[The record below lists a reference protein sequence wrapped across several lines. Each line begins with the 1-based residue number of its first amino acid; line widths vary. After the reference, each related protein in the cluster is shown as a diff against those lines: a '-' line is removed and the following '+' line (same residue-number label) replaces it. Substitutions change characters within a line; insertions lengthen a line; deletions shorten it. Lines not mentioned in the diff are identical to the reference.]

1 MAVKHRHGER
11 RVNGRHEAPRLG
23 GHERLVAKADH
34 DRIVALLAGVG
45 HGDNERRGL
54 AVGPS
59 FVGHHE
65 RPQRQHDRGHI
76 GRTGDHDGLVEA
88 GSAGVFNRVGQH
100 GSTAQGRDQLV
111 RRAMKARST
120 ARSEHHSKNG
130 HSTSVARVNDPT
142 TVFSRELLDAPDV
155 GVTMLL
161 ADAAQVADHKLYI
174 LGGGLSAVGPRPQ
187 PVAIAL
193 LLSVP
198 WDRANITHEW
208 SVDLL
213 DEDSHPVPN
222 RDDPVTIRGRFEAG
236 RPTGLQ
242 PGTPLTV
249 PLAIN
254 FTTLPVT
261 PGHSYIWQLLIEGR
275 TRPEWRV
282 RFHVRGV

>member
-1 MAVKHRHGER
+1 VTVEYRHDEKCI
-11 RVNGRHEAPRLG
+11 NACHEAPRLA
-23 GHERLVAKADH
+23 GHERLITKADH
-34 DRIVALLAGVG
+34 DRVMTLLAGERHG
-45 HGDNERRGL
+45 HTERRGL
-54 AVGPS
+54 ALGPS
-59 FVGHHE
+59 CVVHHQ
-65 RPQRQHDRGHI
+65 RARRQHDRRHI
-76 GRTGDHDGLVEA
+76 GRASDDDGLVKA
-88 GSAGVFNRVGQH
+88 CRAGVFNRMGENR
-100 GSTAQGRDQLV
+100 SAAQRREQLV
-111 RRAMKARST
+111 RCTMKART
-120 ARSEHHSKNG
+120 PAGSEHHGKNSHG
-130 HSTSVARVNDPT
+130 TSVARVSDPT

-174 LGGGLSAVGPRPQ
+174 LGGGLTAVGPRPQ

-213 DEDSHPVPN
+213 DEDGHPVPN

-242 PGTPLTV
+242 PGTPLAV

-254 FTTLPVT
+254 FTTLPVM

-282 RFHVRGV
+282 RFHVRGL